1 MEAGLNFW
9 AQPPWRVS
17 RVVGTICIHWHT
29 WLTEEFDATVND
41 IKRGK
46 VIILIEEQLLG
57 KED

>member
-1 MEAGLNFW
+1 MNFW
-9 AQPPWRVS
+9 AQSPWRVS
-17 RVVGTICIHWHT
+17 RVVGTICIHRHT

-46 VIILIEEQLLG
+46 VIILIKEQLLG